1 MSPTIVPRPLPVW
14 DSAYLHWA
22 RHLAGLG
29 PSPADPVLVQPA
41 LVRLRRDGAGFGAA
55 RAMVLRALDEGA
67 LILSDPGGA
76 IPADDDPFV
85 LSWPGDDPGAVAQRF
100 GAALEVV
107 QLCAPVACPDGAPA
121 VARPGRGG
129 GDARPVVA
137 VIDDG
142 IAFLNARF
150 CRAGPAGL
158 RTRLAAVWVQA
169 FRAAGQGAVALG
181 GRVIEGA
188 EIDAHLALGDGL
200 EEGAVYRALN
210 AGLFGPGAH
219 RGTELASSHGTMML
233 DLAAGGDPAGD
244 PDGGPL
250 LAVQLPPEAVDDT
263 GGTALEPLIVLAL
276 RWVLDRAEAMGGTGP
291 VIVNLSFA
299 TFAGPKDGTK
309 PAEALM
315 ARMLERWQARTGR
328 VARLVMAFGN
338 GRRADLCARLTLA
351 PGQVRDLGW
360 RLPPDDHTAS
370 FVELR
375 PDDPDRMADLGLA
388 LAPPGGD
395 AQPLGPLPPARWC
408 PVIDRGAEVGRF
420 YHIGAR
426 PSAPGMAT
434 PAHGVLA
441 IAATVEDG
449 ARPVARVGLWRLV
462 LANHGAAPMTLR
474 AEVQRGDTP
483 AGYRPSGRQ
492 TRLEDA
498 EAITTQG
505 AHSSLVTARSP
516 CIWPVAAARA
526 DGRPADW
533 SGEGAGWTIPGPA
546 LAAVADRGGVTPGVP
561 AAGTIS
567 GSVAAAGGTSAA
579 AARVTR
585 ALALHLARGG
595 AADPAA
601 LVAAMGVAAAPE
613 DAARL
618 GAGVIPLGD

>member
-1 MSPTIVPRPLPVW
+1 MQHPTDPRPLAPW
-14 DSAYLHWA
+14 DDAYRHWA
-22 RHLAGLG
+22 RHLARRG
-29 PSPADPVLVQPA
+29 PSSADPVLVQPA
-41 LVRLRRDGAGFGAA
+41 LVRLRRDGAGFGVA
-55 RAMVLRALDEGA
+55 RAAVLAALDAGA
-67 LILSDPGGA
+67 LILSDPEGA
-76 IPADDDPFV
+76 IPEDDEPFV
-85 LSWPGDDPGAVAQRF
+85 LSWPGDDPGAVAERF

-107 QLCAPVACPDGAPA
+107 QVCTPVSCPEGAPVPA
-121 VARPGRGG
+121 ARPGQGW

-169 FRAAGQGAVALG
+169 FRAAGPGALALG
-181 GRVIEGA
+181 GRVIEAA
-188 EIDAHLALGDGL
+188 EIDAHLAQGDRL
-200 EEGAVYRALN
+200 DEGAVYRALN

-219 RGTELASSHGTMML
+219 RGTEMAASHGTMML
-233 DLAAGGDPAGD
+233 DLAAGGDPA
-244 PDGGPL
+244 GGPL

-276 RWVLDRAEAMGGTGP
+276 RWVLDRAEAMGGTGA

-338 GRRADLCARLTLA
+338 GRTAELCARLTLA
-351 PGQVRDLGW
+351 PGQARAIGW

-370 FVELR
+370 FLELR
-375 PDDPDRMADLGLA
+375 PDDPARMADLGVA

-395 AQPLGPLPPARWC
+395 AQVLGPLPPDHWC
-408 PVIDRGAEVGRF
+408 PVIDRGAEVGRL

-426 PSAPGMAT
+426 PSAPGLAT

-441 IAATVEDG
+441 MAATVEDG
-449 ARPVARVGLWRLV
+449 ARPVAGVGLWRLV
-462 LANHGAAPMTLR
+462 LTNLGATPLTLR
-474 AEVQRGDTP
+474 VEVQRGDTP
-483 AGYRPSGRQ
+483 GGYRPSGRQ

-498 EAITTQG
+498 GAITTAG

-516 CIWPVAAARA
+516 CVWPVAAARA

-533 SGEGAGWTIPGPA
+533 SGEGAAWTVPGPA
-546 LAAVADRGGVTPGVP
+546 LAAVADRGGIAPGVP

-567 GSVAAAGGTSAA
+567 GSVGAVGGTSAA
-579 AARVTR
+579 AALVTR
-585 ALALHLARGG
+585 ALARHLARGG
-595 AADPAA
+595 VAEPAA
-601 LVAAMGVAAAPE
+601 LVAALGVAAAPE

-618 GAGVIPLGD
+618 GAGVIGQEG